1 MCLSLLK
8 LRMSASRGRKV
19 IATFQI
25 CSHPGRG
32 HAFPV
37 PSCFQ
42 LEPCEAEERD
52 EREKAAGEFLK
63 RVGSKLAFNPEELVA
78 MTLDIDIP
86 LPGALHGSCA
96 CASGAVREPSC
107 TSLSDIL
114 MQISQEL
121 RPQVLLHVRSTQS
134 TLEPNADEELFP
146 SSTHEEPTPQ
156 KQQSDDM
163 RSEVPSSRRAPAQ
176 AMRRLQ
182 KQSPAELRLQA
193 QALWNA
199 LEKAKVCIPPLEAE
213 KPVEK
218 FHLER
223 HGHGRG
229 NTKSTKKR
237 RKRADRADLSR
248 LILHLQQL
256 ALEHGIEPDA
266 SEEVMQEVQ
275 EDSSDSAS

>member
-1 MCLSLLK
+1 
-8 LRMSASRGRKV
+8 
-19 IATFQI
+19 
-25 CSHPGRG
+25 
-32 HAFPV
+32 
-37 PSCFQ
+37 
-42 LEPCEAEERD
+42 
-52 EREKAAGEFLK
+52 
-63 RVGSKLAFNPEELVA
+63 
-78 MTLDIDIP
+78 
-86 LPGALHGSCA
+86 
-96 CASGAVREPSC
+96 
-107 TSLSDIL
+107 

-193 QALWNA
+193 
-199 LEKAKVCIPPLEAE
+199 E